1 MKSDTIFIVTLSE
14 WIFLWVL
21 LVPYGMGQV
30 TRLAS
35 RSSSFLGS
43 RSASTTPFSRLELRK
58 ANSRHS
64 DRLTIQ
70 MVLLRSRRS
79 DSGFSRAILGSL
91 FFITRSRPQIR
102 TARRDRPC
110 HAGRVICRA
119 RAAFRAPAPR
129 ETSVCR
135 VPRIFLLWRA
145 TRRECLVR

>member
-1 MKSDTIFIVTLSE
+1 MNPSTRFSRGFAAGFYEVSFQDMESAFVVCVPTGRFIAAQGETPGNTIFIVTLSE

-43 RSASTTPFSRLELRK
+43 RSASTTPFSRLELHK

-70 MVLLRSRRS
+70 MVLRQP
-79 DSGFSRAILGSL
+79 RA
-91 FFITRSRPQIR
+91 
-102 TARRDRPC
+102 
-110 HAGRVICRA
+110 
-119 RAAFRAPAPR
+119 
-129 ETSVCR
+129 
-135 VPRIFLLWRA
+135 
-145 TRRECLVR
+145 